1 MITAHELTAILT
13 ASPPREVFRATGAVV
28 AYLFGSHARGGPAP
42 ESDVD
47 IGIVFPPDMP
57 AMAQWEQAWTVAAQL
72 QPDLPGRADVV
83 PLNQGTP
90 LLQFEAIRHGCVLYC
105 AEEDLRLAFEK
116 QVLRRLDEFLH
127 ILRIHMNA
135 LRARLAA

>member
-1 MITAHELTAILT
+1 MA
-13 ASPPREVFRATGAVV
+13 
-28 AYLFGSHARGGPAP
+28 AP

-47 IGIVFPPDMP
+47 IGIVFPPDLCS
-57 AMAQWEQAWTVAAQL
+57 MAQWERAWAVAARVQI
-72 QPDLPGRADVV
+72 DLPGRPDVV

-90 LLQFEAIRHGCVLYC
+90 LLQFEAIRHGCILYC
-105 AEEDLRLAFEK
+105 VDEFHRLAFEK
-116 QVLRRLDEFLH
+116 RVLRRLDEFLH